1 VERRARRHDR
11 ESHAVIDRAAIYKA
25 LEEVYDTCSLFNRT
39 NLNIVEMGLVRGVE
53 QREGTVRV
61 RLLLTDPMC
70 VYFFEIAQQI
80 ERVLRMLPGVEGV
93 DIESTADKLWEP
105 DRMAPAARERLAR
118 LRAERLSQLRATTAP
133 LGPKDPA

>member
-1 VERRARRHDR
+1 VTNEA
-11 ESHAVIDRAAIYKA
+11 AVYRA

-39 NLNIVEMGLVRGVE
+39 NLNIVEMGLVRE
-53 QREGTVRV
+53 IKQREGTVHV

-80 ERVLRMLPGVEGV
+80 ERVLKTLPGVERV
-93 DIESTADKLWEP
+93 DIESTADTLWEP

-118 LRAERLSQLRATTAP
+118 LREERLAQLKAKTVPLAAREPERVAP
-133 LGPKDPA
+133 S